1 MATHAKD
8 VMADVDTRVSD
19 RLSALGASM
28 EFFWFCVALDLIAL
42 PGLWIQVAQV
52 LGASFSRSVN
62 ALSVMVII
70 AAFLSQTVIQLLM
83 LPVLQ
88 NSANKVQ
95 VHSEAIAEATYR
107 NAEASEK
114 MLEELLRRVSDHE
127 TAQEGPAK

>member
-8 VMADVDTRVSD
+8 VIADFDSRVSD

-28 EFFWFCVALDLIAL
+28 GFFWFCVALDLVAL
-42 PGLWIQVAQV
+42 PGLVIQIAQV
-52 LGASFSRSVN
+52 FGAHFPSWVSG
-62 ALSVMVII
+62 LSVLVII

-95 VHSEAIAEATYR
+95 AHSEAIAEATFR
-107 NAEASEK
+107 NAEAAEK
-114 MLEELLRRVSDHE
+114 MLEELIKRTPEPV
-127 TAQEGPAK
+127 K

>member
-1 MATHAKD
+1 MATHARD
-8 VMADVDTRVSD
+8 VIADVDTRVSD

-28 EFFWFCVALDLIAL
+28 GFFWFCCALDLIAL
-42 PGLWIQVAQV
+42 PGLVIQISQV
-52 LGASFSRSVN
+52 FGATFPHWVN

-95 VHSEAIAEATYR
+95 AHSEAVAEATFR
-107 NAEASEK
+107 NAEAAEK
-114 MLEELLRRVSDHE
+114 MLEQLLKRLPEHAE
-127 TAQEGPAK
+127 